1 MKQFFK
7 KIAFVL
13 FGALMLTGCDLDQVD
28 NYTFSYALSYTVKE
42 EEQQKALTD
51 YFKSKLDFDKSYSFH
66 GSYYDATTYGCDK
79 FKEDIKVFTNDE
91 VLALLGKDDQ
101 AYLALYMYSSKG
113 NMGAVSAVYWVH
125 DPDAEK
131 GEEGEGG
138 EESKE

>member
-131 GEEGEGG
+131 GEEGEGS

>member
-1 MKQFFK
+1 MKHFFK

-13 FGALMLTGCDLDQVD
+13 FGTLMLTGCDLDQVD